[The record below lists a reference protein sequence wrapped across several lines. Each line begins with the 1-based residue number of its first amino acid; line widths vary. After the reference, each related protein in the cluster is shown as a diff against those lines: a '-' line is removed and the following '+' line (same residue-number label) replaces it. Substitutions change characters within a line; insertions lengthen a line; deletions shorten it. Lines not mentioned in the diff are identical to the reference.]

1 MRTSEDILRGYHIS
15 LGGHVSL
22 LVPNLSRQ
30 VAGMRSPTRGIQG
43 PSETLPRRQRRAIVH
58 PQELLARPAAVLL
71 VAGLARGAHERIGA
85 TVEVARR
92 TAAPPLWVVGHGTRT
107 ELGIRKRR
115 TAYGHGPRRP
125 PGGPRLALDAL
136 NRMTIPAQ
144 YFSNQSLVNRP
155 A

>member
-1 MRTSEDILRGYHIS
+1 MRTFCEVITYRSAATSACWCRISRARSLACARRRGGFKARAKRCLDGS
-15 LGGHVSL
+15 DV
-22 LVPNLSRQ
+22 
-30 VAGMRSPTRGIQG
+30 
-43 PSETLPRRQRRAIVH
+43 AIVH